1 MDHAPNP
8 RNTPDA
14 PHPPAERPYPPAPP
28 AERPYASPST
38 SYGPYPPYE
47 MKQSASRARR
57 LLTPLATL
65 AGIAAAFTYVG
76 LVDPNESGHYPPCPL
91 YSLTG
96 LYCPG
101 CGGLRGAHAL
111 AHGDPLTALGDNAPA
126 FLGYGIFAV
135 VWVIWVVRA
144 GKGLPLRI
152 TQRPLWWWSLGVV
165 LMAFTVVRNLP
176 FGAWLAP

>member
-1 MDHAPNP
+1 MDHAPN
-8 RNTPDA
+8 A
-14 PHPPAERPYPPAPP
+14 PHPPAVPTPATPPY
-28 AERPYASPST
+28 ESYG
-38 SYGPYPPYE
+38 SYGPRAPYE
-47 MKQSASRARR
+47 VPQSASRVRR

-65 AGIAAAFTYVG
+65 AGVAAAFTYVG

-111 AHGDPLTALGDNAPA
+111 AHGDPLTALGDNALA
-126 FLGYGIFAV
+126 FAGYAVFAV

-152 TQRPLWWWSLGVV
+152 TQRPLWWWTLGAV
-165 LMAFTVVRNLP
+165 LVAFSVLRNLP

>member
-8 RNTPDA
+8 RNAPDA
-14 PHPPAERPYPPAPP
+14 PHPPAAAPP
-28 AERPYASPST
+28 YT
-38 SYGPYPPYE
+38 SYAPYE
-47 MKQSASRARR
+47 VPRSASRTRR
-57 LLTPLATL
+57 LLTPLAIL
-65 AGIAAAFTYVG
+65 AGVAAAFSYVG

-111 AHGDPLTALGDNAPA
+111 AHGDPLTSLGDNALA
-126 FLGYGIFAV
+126 FAGYGIFAV

-152 TQRPLWWWSLGVV
+152 TQRPLWWWTLGVV
-165 LMAFTVVRNLP
+165 VVAFSVIRNLP
-176 FGAWLAP
+176 FGASLAP

>member
-1 MDHAPNP
+1 MDHAPN
-8 RNTPDA
+8 A
-14 PHPPAERPYPPAPP
+14 PHPPTAPPPAGPRQPPPAPYGAP
-28 AERPYASPST
+28 A
-38 SYGPYPPYE
+38 PYE
-47 MKQSASRARR
+47 VPQSASRVRR
-57 LLTPLATL
+57 LLPPLAAL
-65 AGIAAAFTYVG
+65 AGVAAAFTYVG

-111 AHGDPLTALGDNAPA
+111 AQGDPLTAFGDNALA
-126 FLGYGIFAV
+126 LVGYVIFAV

-152 TQRPLWWWSLGVV
+152 TQRPLWWWTLGAV
-165 LMAFTVVRNLP
+165 LMAFSVIRNMP
-176 FGAWLAP
+176 FGSWLAP

>member
-8 RNTPDA
+8 RNPPHA
-14 PHPPAERPYPPAPP
+14 GPPPHP
-28 AERPYASPST
+28 SPHGPRAA
-38 SYGPYPPYE
+38 YGPYPPYE
-47 MKQSASRARR
+47 VPQSASRARR

-65 AGIAAAFTYVG
+65 AGIAGAFTYVG

-111 AHGDPLTALGDNAPA
+111 AHGDWPTALGDNALA
-126 FLGYGIFAV
+126 FAGYGIFAV
-135 VWVIWVVRA
+135 LWVIWVVRA

-152 TQRPLWWWSLGVV
+152 TQRPLWWWTLGAV
-165 LMAFTVVRNLP
+165 LLAFSVVRNLP